1 MNMENNEMKQV
12 EQRVKRYWYTDGI
25 AELTSGGLFVL
36 LGVYFGAQGF
46 LGEDSIV
53 SIILQISLILV
64 MVGGIFGVR
73 WLVSTLKARLTYPR
87 TGYVEYRVNEKD
99 VKVRRYVVAGVAM
112 IIAIASIVLID
123 YIRGL
128 DSMALITGLLVGIIF
143 IALRGKSS
151 GLKRFYLLGGLAIV
165 LGVIL
170 SFSGL
175 SQAYNLGLF
184 YGLIGIAIM
193 ISGGM
198 VLRRYL
204 SENPLPT
211 EHEYE

>member
-1 MNMENNEMKQV
+1 MENDEMKQV
-12 EQRVKRYWYTDGI
+12 EQRVKRYWYADGI

-36 LGVYFGAQGF
+36 LGIYFGAQGF
-46 LGEDSIV
+46 LGEGSTA

-73 WLVSTLKARLTYPR
+73 WLVNTLKARLTYPR

-99 VKVRRYVVAGVAM
+99 AKVRRYVVAGVAM
-112 IIAIASIVLID
+112 IIAIASIVLVD

-128 DSMALITGLLVGIIF
+128 DSMALITGLLVGVIF

-165 LGVIL
+165 LGVVL

-184 YGLIGIAIM
+184 YGLLGIAIM
-193 ISGGM
+193 ISGGLG
-198 VLRRYL
+198 VAPL
-204 SENPLPT
+204 SKRESPT
-211 EHEYE
+211 HGEWP

>member
-1 MNMENNEMKQV
+1 MEDDEMKQV
-12 EQRVKRYWYTDGI
+12 EQRVKRYWYADGI

-46 LGEDSIV
+46 LGEGSTA

-73 WLVSTLKARLTYPR
+73 WLVNTLKTRLTYPR

-99 VKVRRYVVAGVAM
+99 AKVRRYVVAGVAM

-128 DSMALITGLLVGIIF
+128 DSMALITGLLVGVIF

-165 LGVIL
+165 LGAVL

-184 YGLIGIAIM
+184 YGLLGIAIM
-193 ISGGM
+193 ISGGL

-211 EHEYE
+211 ENSHE

>member
-1 MNMENNEMKQV
+1 MENDEMKQV
-12 EQRVKRYWYTDGI
+12 EQRVKRYWYADGI

-36 LGVYFGAQGF
+36 LGIYFGAQGF
-46 LGEDSIV
+46 LGEGSTA

-73 WLVSTLKARLTYPR
+73 WLVNTLKARLTYPR

-99 VKVRRYVVAGVAM
+99 AKVRRYVVAGVAM
-112 IIAIASIVLID
+112 IIAIASIVLVD

-128 DSMALITGLLVGIIF
+128 DSMALITGLLVGVIF
-143 IALRGKSS
+143 IALRGRSS
-151 GLKRFYLLGGLAIV
+151 GLKRFYALGGLAIV
-165 LGVIL
+165 LGVAL
-170 SFSGL
+170 SFSEL

-184 YGLIGIAIM
+184 YGLLGIAIM
-193 ISGGM
+193 ISGGL

-204 SENPLPT
+204 SENPPPL
-211 EHEYE
+211 ENDYE